1 MKITQNEF
9 ISFRTTRDQ
18 KLRMIDYCKENDKKV
33 SELMREFC
41 EQLFSNVTW
50 GQSGQGSSKSMVKG
64 SQA

>member
-18 KLRMIDYCKENDKKV
+18 KLRMIDYCKQNDKKV
-33 SELMREFC
+33 SDLMRQFC
-41 EQLFSNVTW
+41 DQLFVNVTLS
-50 GQSGQGSSKSMVKG
+50 QSVQDSSKSMMKG

>member
-18 KLRMIDYCKENDKKV
+18 KLRMIDYCKQNDKKV
-33 SELMREFC
+33 SDLMRQFC
-41 EQLFSNVTW
+41 EQLFVNVTL
-50 GQSGQGSSKSMVKG
+50 GQSSQVSSKSMMKG

>member
-18 KLRMIDYCKENDKKV
+18 KLRMIDYCKQNDKKV
-33 SELMREFC
+33 SDLMRQFC
-41 EQLFSNVTW
+41 EQLFDNVIL
-50 GQSGQGSSKSMVKG
+50 GQSGQDSSKSMMKG

>member
-18 KLRMIDYCKENDKKV
+18 KLRMIDYCKQNDKKV
-33 SELMREFC
+33 SDLMREYC
-41 EQLFSNVTW
+41 EQLFGNVTL
-50 GQSGQGSSKSMVKG
+50 GQSGEHSSTPMKG

>member
-18 KLRMIDYCKENDKKV
+18 KLRMIDYCKQNDKKV
-33 SELMREFC
+33 SDLMRQFC
-41 EQLFSNVTW
+41 EQLFGNVTL
-50 GQSGQGSSKSMVKG
+50 GQSGEESSTSTMKG

>member
-1 MKITQNEF
+1 MKITQNEV
-9 ISFRTTRDQ
+9 ISFRTSREQ

-41 EQLFSNVTW
+41 EQLFGNVTL
-50 GQSGQGSSKSMVKG
+50 GQSGQDSSKSMMKG

>member
-18 KLRMIDYCKENDKKV
+18 KLRMIDYCKQNDKKV
-33 SELMREFC
+33 SDLMREFC
-41 EQLFSNVTW
+41 EQLFGNVTL
-50 GQSGQGSSKSMVKG
+50 GQSGQDSSKSMMKG

>member
-18 KLRMIDYCKENDKKV
+18 KLRMIDYCKQHDKKV
-33 SELMREFC
+33 SDLMRQFC
-41 EQLFSNVTW
+41 EQLFGNVTLD
-50 GQSGQGSSKSMVKG
+50 QSSQDSSKSMMKG

>member
-18 KLRMIDYCKENDKKV
+18 KLRMIDYCKQNDKKV
-33 SELMREFC
+33 SDLMRQFC
-41 EQLFSNVTW
+41 EHLFGNVTL
-50 GQSGQGSSKSMVKG
+50 GQSGEQSSTSRMKG

>member
-18 KLRMIDYCKENDKKV
+18 KLRMIDYCKQNDKKV
-33 SELMREFC
+33 SDLMRQFC
-41 EQLFSNVTW
+41 EQLFVNVTL
-50 GQSGQGSSKSMVKG
+50 GQSGQDSSKSMMTG

>member
-18 KLRMIDYCKENDKKV
+18 KLRMIDYCKQNDKKV
-33 SELMREFC
+33 SDLMRQFC
-41 EQLFSNVTW
+41 EQLFGNVTL
-50 GQSGQGSSKSMVKG
+50 GQSGQDSSTSTMKG

>member
-18 KLRMIDYCKENDKKV
+18 KLRMIDYCKQNDKKV
-33 SELMREFC
+33 SDLMRQFC
-41 EQLFSNVTW
+41 EQLFGNVTLD
-50 GQSGQGSSKSMVKG
+50 QSGQDSSKSMMKG

>member
-18 KLRMIDYCKENDKKV
+18 KLRMIDYCKQNDKKV
-33 SELMREFC
+33 SDLMRQFC
-41 EQLFSNVTW
+41 EQLFGNVTL
-50 GQSGQGSSKSMVKG
+50 GQSGHGSSKSMVKG

>member
-18 KLRMIDYCKENDKKV
+18 KLRMIDYCKQNDKKV
-33 SELMREFC
+33 NDLMRQFC
-41 EQLFSNVTW
+41 EQLFVNVTL
-50 GQSGQGSSKSMVKG
+50 GQSGQDSSKSMMTG